1 MKKYFAMLCCLMLLP
16 LLSISQEDK
25 NNFPLQ
31 LQKAKDSKEKLE
43 VYLNAL
49 RHYGKTNSDSFQYYT
64 NQSIEF
70 CKQKKYKLGEGKIF
84 AQLSLI
90 DDSQG
95 RSNLSIQRIKYAL
108 DIYRQENY
116 ATGIADVLSNLG
128 SMEASKGNYE
138 VAVKYMLESIRLQ
151 DSLKSD
157 YGSLIANMNMG
168 SMYLMFDDFKN
179 VEKYLRIAE
188 KHSKKINLNDK
199 TVSLYNLIGVYY
211 AMKGQKDSALII
223 FLDNLEK
230 SNKPKFMIS
239 HVECLSYL
247 GYYYSEM
254 GNAQKAISYLE
265 KGLEIATKNQLIELK
280 SNLLLQTAMIYADK
294 NPELAI
300 PMLQQAMTIASE
312 MGNQSFMITIYE
324 AEADLFKRMN
334 KHKEALE
341 LIVKKQKIKDSLF
354 SINKAIELAS
364 ISATYELEKSNLKVQ
379 DLERISDRN
388 ATQRNSLIVI
398 VSVVMLSLFVT
409 LYYFRKINSL
419 NQRLSKQQSELQDLN
434 NMKDKLFSIVGHD
447 LRGPVARLPVL
458 LDVYEDPDTSEEEK
472 KYLLD
477 SLREHNKSLMEM
489 LDKLLFWG
497 QSLVKGIRMQA
508 QILDVHEIVR
518 QNIELKKL
526 ALQEKSLTITDNVS
540 PDIKVNADI
549 THFDF
554 IVRNLMSNAIKYT
567 YGGGNITVGAD
578 ANKIPGFVL
587 LYVTDTGTGIAADLL
602 SKVFAPEQSLPGTA
616 DEKGTGIGLMLCKE
630 FAYLNGGDIWAESE
644 EGKGATFYLKVKK
657 AV

>member
-1 MKKYFAMLCCLMLLP
+1 MKKYCALLCCLLLLP
-16 LLSISQEDK
+16 LLSLSQDDK
-25 NNFPLQ
+25 YNFSLQ
-31 LQKAKDSKEKLE
+31 LNKAKNVKEKVE
-43 VYLNAL
+43 VYIKALQHFSRTNA
-49 RHYGKTNSDSFQYYT
+49 DSLQHYT

-70 CKQKKYKLGEGKIF
+70 CKKEQYKLGEGKIF
-84 AQLSLI
+84 AQLSII

-95 RSNLSIQRIKYAL
+95 RKNLSIQRVKYAL

-116 ATGIADVLSNLG
+116 TAGIADLLSNLG
-128 SMEASKGNYE
+128 GMEASKGNFE

-151 DSLKSD
+151 DSLGNNS
-157 YGSLIANMNMG
+157 GSLVANMNMG
-168 SMYLMFDDFKN
+168 SMYLMFDDLKN
-179 VEKYLRIAE
+179 AGKYLRIAE
-188 KHSKKINLNDK
+188 EYSKKIDLNDK
-199 TVSLYNLIGVYY
+199 TVSLYNLIGVFY

-230 SNKPKFMIS
+230 SNKPKFATS

-247 GYYYSEM
+247 GHYYLEN
-254 GNAQKAISYLE
+254 GNTEKAISYLE
-265 KGLEIATKNQLIELK
+265 KGLEIATKKEMMELK
-280 SNLLLQTAMIYADK
+280 SNLLLETAMIYADK

-300 PMLQQAMTIASE
+300 AMLQQAMAIASE
-312 MGNQSFMITIYE
+312 MGNKSFMITIYE
-324 AEADLFKRMN
+324 SEAELLKQMN
-334 KHKEALE
+334 KYKEALE
-341 LIVKKQKIKDSLF
+341 LTVKKQKIKDSLF

-379 DLERISDRN
+379 DLERISERN

-398 VSVVMLSLFVT
+398 AILVILSLFVT
-409 LYYFRKINSL
+409 LYYFRKISSL
-419 NQRLSKQQSELQDLN
+419 NHKLSKQQAELQDLN

-458 LDVYEDPDTSEEEK
+458 LDVYEDPDTTEEEK

-508 QILDVHEIVR
+508 QVLNVKDIVR

-526 ALQEKSLTITDNVS
+526 ALQDKSLTIIDNVS
-540 PDIKVNADI
+540 NDLKVDVDI

-554 IVRNLMSNAIKYT
+554 IVRNLISNAIKYT
-567 YGGGNITVGAD
+567 FNGGEITVGAD
-578 ANKIPGFVL
+578 SNKIPGFVV
-587 LYVTDTGTGIAADLL
+587 LYVADTGTGMAADLL
-602 SKVFAPEQSLPGTA
+602 AKVFSPEQSMPGTA

-657 AV
+657 AA

>member
-1 MKKYFAMLCCLMLLP
+1 MKKYFVLICCLVFLP
-16 LLSISQEDK
+16 LLSISQVDK
-25 NNFPLQ
+25 YNFPLQ
-31 LQKAKDSKEKLE
+31 LHQAKDTKEKVE
-43 VYLNAL
+43 IYLSAL
-49 RHYGKTNSDSFQYYT
+49 KHYSRTNSDSFQHYST
-64 NQSIEF
+64 QSIEF
-70 CKQKKYKLGEGKIF
+70 CKQRKYKLGEGKIF

-95 RSNLSIQRIKYAL
+95 RVNLSIQRIKYAL
-108 DIYRQENY
+108 DIYKQENFI
-116 ATGIADVLSNLG
+116 AGIADVLSNLG

-138 VAVKYMLESIRLQ
+138 IAVKYMLESIRLQ
-151 DSLKSD
+151 DSLGSD

-168 SMYLMFDDFKN
+168 SMYLMFEDLN
-179 VEKYLRIAE
+179 NAEKYLKKAE
-188 KHSKKINLNDK
+188 KYSKKIDLNDK

-230 SNKPKFMIS
+230 SNKPKFATS

-247 GYYYSEM
+247 GHYYLEN
-254 GNAQKAISYLE
+254 GNTDKALSYLE
-265 KGLEIATKNQLIELK
+265 KGLDIATKNEMMELK
-280 SNLLLQTAMIYADK
+280 SNLLLETAMIYADK

-300 PMLQQAMTIASE
+300 PLLQQAMSIASE

-324 AEADLFKRMN
+324 SEALMLKRMN
-334 KHKEALE
+334 KFKEALE
-341 LIVKKQKIKDSLF
+341 LTVKKQKIKDSLF

-388 ATQRNSLIVI
+388 ATQRNSLV
-398 VSVVMLSLFVT
+398 VVASVVVLLLLVT
-409 LYYFRKINSL
+409 LYYYRKMDAMNRQL
-419 NQRLSKQQSELQDLN
+419 NKQQAELQDLN

-458 LDVYEDPDTSEEEK
+458 LDVYEDPDTSADEK

-508 QILDVHEIVR
+508 QVLNVNEIVR

-526 ALQEKSLTITDNVS
+526 ALQEKAITITDNV
-540 PDIKVNADI
+540 PQNLKVNVDI

-554 IVRNLMSNAIKYT
+554 IVRNLISNAIKYT
-567 YGGGNITVGAD
+567 FNGGAITISAD
-578 ANKIPGFVL
+578 ADKVPGFV
-587 LYVTDTGTGIAADLL
+587 VMSVKDTGTGIAADVLA
-602 SKVFAPEQSLPGTA
+602 KVFAPEQSIPGTA

-644 EGKGATFYLKVKK
+644 EGQGATFYFKVKK
-657 AV
+657 A